1 MSVRLLMILPLFLL
15 LAGCSGKSRT
25 FSAPDKEHY
34 AHADVIGYHNIRQ
47 WGDKTSVKVYDNAKH
62 LRSNRLLHKRVDI
75 LALSSGG
82 EDGAYGA
89 GLLEG
94 WSARGDRPEF
104 FMVTG
109 VSTGA
114 LIAPFA
120 FLGSGYDRV
129 LKDLFTETS
138 KDNIVTE
145 TPLNALFGGSSI
157 GDNTPLRRRL
167 EKVVT
172 DELVA
177 AIAREG
183 KRGRILQIGT
193 TNLDAQRPVVW
204 NITNIA
210 QSGRPD
216 ARKLIL
222 DIMLAS
228 SSIPGAF
235 PPMLI
240 DVVVEGKRYQEV
252 HVDGAVTR
260 QIFVYPHDLNIPQ
273 LEKKLGVHPRKK
285 LWLIR
290 NTKIDPE
297 YAPVSMN
304 VTDISNRS
312 ISTLIKYQGVCNLY
326 NIISLAERDGFDTH
340 ITNIPSSFK
349 IASKETFDREYMRA
363 LYKVGYER
371 GRSATAWHH
380 SLK

>member
-1 MSVRLLMILPLFLL
+1 MILRLLMILPLLLFLS
-15 LAGCSGKSRT
+15 ACSVKSRT
-25 FSAPDKEHY
+25 FSAPNKEHY
-34 AHADVIGYHNIRQ
+34 LNASVIGYQNIRN
-47 WGDKTSVKVYDNAKH
+47 WGDRTSDDIYHNAKS
-62 LRSNRLLHKRVDI
+62 LRSNNSLNKRVDI

-89 GLLEG
+89 GFLEG
-94 WSARGDRPEF
+94 WSKRGDRPEF

-120 FLGSGYDRV
+120 FLGSKYDYV
-129 LKDLFTETS
+129 LKDLFTQTS
-138 KDNIVTE
+138 KENIVTA
-145 TPLNALFGGSSI
+145 TPLSALFGGSSI

-172 DELVA
+172 NDLIAE
-177 AIAREG
+177 IAREG
-183 KRGRILQIGT
+183 KRGRILQLGT

-210 QSGRPD
+210 RSGRPD

-228 SSIPGAF
+228 SSIPGTF
-235 PPMLI
+235 PPVLI
-240 DVVVEGKRYQEV
+240 DVTIDGKRYQEV

-260 QIFVYPHDLNIPQ
+260 QIFVYPHDMNIPK
-273 LEKKLGVHPRKK
+273 LEKKLGVHPEKK
-285 LWLIR
+285 FWLIR

-297 YAPVSMN
+297 YSPVSLN
-304 VTDISNRS
+304 ISDIGDRS

-326 NIISLAERDGFDTH
+326 NIISLAKRDGFDVH
-340 ITNIPSSFK
+340 ITNIPPSFNMP
-349 IASKETFDREYMRA
+349 SKDTFDREYMRA

-371 GRSATAWHH
+371 GRLGQAWHN